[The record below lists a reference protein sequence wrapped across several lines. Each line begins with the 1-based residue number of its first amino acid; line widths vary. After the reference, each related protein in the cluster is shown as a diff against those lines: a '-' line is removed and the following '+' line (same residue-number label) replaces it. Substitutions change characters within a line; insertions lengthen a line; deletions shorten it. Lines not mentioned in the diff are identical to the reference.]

1 MASDNPYQS
10 PKTQSPAAKRSG
22 PRLVIGILL
31 LIAMV
36 PSSAIA
42 FFCCCLAGAT
52 AANPAANPGDAESA
66 GLAAGAIGG
75 LTAFVLMLCGGIW
88 LIRRSRRLPSA

>member
-10 PKTQSPAAKRSG
+10 PKTQSPAAKGSG

-52 AANPAANPGDAESA
+52 AVNSGDAESA

-75 LTAFVLMLCGGIW
+75 LTAFALMLCGGIW
-88 LIRRSRRLPSA
+88 MIRRSRQPPTA